1 MPSKN
6 AKEVQ
11 AQRAVED
18 AARRKVGAAPS
29 GIQAGKE
36 QSSAHRTAMED
47 ARVSPPSPNLASA
60 PQDVMPRIVKTPE
73 QAEQAKQHAEVIER
87 LDAINAS
94 LHQLI
99 SLLSQ
104 AK

>member
-11 AQRAVED
+11 AQRAAEE
-18 AARRKVGAAPS
+18 AARRKAGAAPRE
-29 GIQAGKE
+29 GHAAKE
-36 QSSAHRTAMED
+36 QPSAQRPAMED
-47 ARVSPPSPNLASA
+47 PRVTPPGPDPAGT
-60 PQDVMPRIVKTPE
+60 PHGEMPRTFKTPE
-73 QAEQAKQHAEVIER
+73 QTGQAKQHTEVIER

-94 LHQLI
+94 LQQLI

-104 AK
+104 GK